1 MTCTLRGPVQAARI
15 HAELKRK
22 PTHVSESP
30 RPLFKRQRAFLF
42 EDEPKA
48 TLQVSPADTAN
59 DGICQGNKATA
70 IDDDERLQV
79 SSPGPAETANDGI
92 CEGNCPMS
100 VQQTLEYDLDEDPLF
115 DSQWRQ
121 EMWDEM
127 RAGTRVPGNW
137 DVLATPLSPNNG
149 GDGAPVASVVN

>member
-1 MTCTLRGPVQAARI
+1 MTCTLRGPVQAVRI

-48 TLQVSPADTAN
+48 TLQVSPAD

-70 IDDDERLQV
+70 IDDETLQV
-79 SSPGPAETANDGI
+79 SSPGPAETANDGT
-92 CEGNCPMS
+92 CQGNCPMS

-121 EMWDEM
+121 EMWEEM
-127 RAGTRVPGNW
+127 QAGTRVPGNW
-137 DVLATPLSPNNG
+137 DVLPQQWG
-149 GDGAPVASVVN
+149 